1 LTPSVIPAKAGIQWN
16 PVGGESTKKEIIMKR
31 QISLKVNGENYDLL
45 VDDRRTLLD
54 VIRDQ
59 VGLTG
64 TKRACDSGECG
75 ACTVIKDGKSVVS
88 CLVLAVECNGASVET
103 IEGLAKGG
111 VLHPLQKA
119 FIEHGGIQCGYCT
132 PGMIMSAKALLAEKP
147 KPTEQEVRVG
157 ISGNL
162 CRCTGY
168 VKIVEAILA
177 ASGQA

>member
-1 LTPSVIPAKAGIQWN
+1 
-16 PVGGESTKKEIIMKR
+16 MKR
-31 QISLKVNGENYDLL
+31 PLKLKINGEGYEVL
-45 VDDRRTLLD
+45 VDDRRTLLE

-59 VGLTG
+59 IGLTG
-64 TKRACDSGECG
+64 TKKACDSGECG

-88 CLVLAVECNGASVET
+88 CLVLAVECEGSEIET

-111 VLHPLQKA
+111 VLNPIQKA
-119 FIEHGGIQCGYCT
+119 FVEYGAIQCGYCT
-132 PGMIMSAKALLAEKP
+132 PGMVMSAKALLSEKA
-147 KPTEQEVRVG
+147 KPSEQEVRVG

-177 ASGQA
+177 ASKQM

>member
-1 LTPSVIPAKAGIQWN
+1 
-16 PVGGESTKKEIIMKR
+16 MKR
-31 QISLKVNGENYDLL
+31 PLSLKVNGEQYDLL

-59 VGLTG
+59 IGLTG
-64 TKRACDSGECG
+64 TKKACDSGECG

-88 CLVLAVECNGASVET
+88 CLVLAVECPGAEIET

-111 VLHPLQKA
+111 VLHPIQKA
-119 FIEHGGIQCGYCT
+119 FVEHGAIQCGYCT
-132 PGMIMSAKALLAEKP
+132 PGMIMSAKALLAGNP
-147 KPTEQEVRVG
+147 KPTEQQVRVG

-177 ASGQA
+177 ASGQ

>member
-1 LTPSVIPAKAGIQWN
+1 
-16 PVGGESTKKEIIMKR
+16 MKR
-31 QISLKVNGENYDLL
+31 PLKMKVNGEVYELL
-45 VDDRRTLLD
+45 VDDRRTLLE

-64 TKRACDSGECG
+64 TKKACDSGECG

-88 CLVLAVECNGASVET
+88 CLVLAAECEGSEIDTVEGMAQ
-103 IEGLAKGG
+103 GG

-119 FIEHGGIQCGYCT
+119 FVEYGAIQCGYCT
-132 PGMIMSAKALLAEKP
+132 PGMIMSAKALLQEKP
-147 KPTEQEVRVG
+147 KPSEMEVRVG

-177 ASGQA
+177 ASK

>member
-1 LTPSVIPAKAGIQWN
+1 
-16 PVGGESTKKEIIMKR
+16 MKR

-88 CLVLAVECNGASVET
+88 CLVLAVECNGANVET